1 MKQINQ
7 DRTETKINHA
17 EKIFFAKIGEQE
29 CLFLKCESEIEPK
42 CYALKDRA
50 FEQIKQEFSAKV
62 CSMRVVNKKDKF
74 LRLVFLLVN
83 YCIYY
88 I

>member
-7 DRTETKINHA
+7 DRTETKINYA

-29 CLFLKCESEIEPK
+29 CLFLKCESETKPK
-42 CYALKDRA
+42 CYALKNGT

-62 CSMRVVNKKDKF
+62 
-74 LRLVFLLVN
+74 
-83 YCIYY
+83 
-88 I
+88 

>member
-7 DRTETKINHA
+7 DRTETKIEQT

-29 CLFLKCESEIEPK
+29 CLFLKCESETEPK
-42 CYALKDRA
+42 CYSLKNGT

-62 CSMRVVNKKDKF
+62 
-74 LRLVFLLVN
+74 
-83 YCIYY
+83 
-88 I
+88 